1 MALNKS
7 QTSLGVK
14 VVLVVVAI
22 AMVGFLFPAV
32 FSLFNSND
40 SNANTQ
46 NTAKG
51 AWDTI
56 AAEYNATVAQ
66 NDQALKTNPTNYVI
80 LVQQGNTY
88 FDWALKVM
96 QASQTNQN
104 LLGSDQPLWL
114 SARQYYERAAAAT
127 TTIDAPVQTDLSI
140 AYHYSG
146 ETSKAVETVNK
157 VIVQNAEFAPAWFN
171 LGVFYQA
178 QGKNP
183 DAVAAYQKALAL
195 DPKGQTTSVDYAK
208 QQIEVLGGSV
218 TATGTT
224 SP

>member
-14 VVLVVVAI
+14 VVLIVVAI

-66 NDQALKTNPTNYVI
+66 NDQALQANPNNYVV

-146 ETSKAVETVNK
+146 ETTKAVDTVNK
-157 VIVQNAEFAPAWFN
+157 VIEANPEFAQAWFN
-171 LGVFYQA
+171 LGIFYQA
-178 QGKNP
+178 LGRN
-183 DAVAAYQKALAL
+183 AEALAAFEKSVAL
-195 DPKGQTTSVDYAK
+195 DPNGSSVDYAK
-208 QQIEVLGGSV
+208 QQIQALGGSA